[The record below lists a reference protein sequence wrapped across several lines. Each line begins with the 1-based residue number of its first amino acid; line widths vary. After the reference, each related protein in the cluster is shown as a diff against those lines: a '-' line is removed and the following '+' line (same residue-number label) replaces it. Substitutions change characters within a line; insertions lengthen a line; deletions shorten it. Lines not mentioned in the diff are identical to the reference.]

1 MTTRPYLKMI
11 QHSVTT
17 SGITFEEVTPNFVY
31 RATDGLKSFVMVDAE
46 IGLNNSASTI
56 IAMSKS
62 LTYDVLHKANIPAVE
77 HIYLPHPDSKFNNLN
92 PYSLAERYFQ
102 AFNGEVVMKQDN
114 GAQGNHVYKI
124 NEIADL
130 HEKLDLLFSLQLNGV
145 IGPYYEA
152 EIEYRIVTFNHQARV
167 FLGKKEF
174 ALGSTI

>member
-62 LTYDVLHKANIPAVE
+62 LTYDVLHKANISAVE

-92 PYSLAERYFQ
+92 PYSFAERYFQ
-102 AFNGEVVMKQDN
+102 TLNGVVVMKQDN

-130 HEKLDLLFSLQLNGV
+130 HEKLDLLFSLQLNGA